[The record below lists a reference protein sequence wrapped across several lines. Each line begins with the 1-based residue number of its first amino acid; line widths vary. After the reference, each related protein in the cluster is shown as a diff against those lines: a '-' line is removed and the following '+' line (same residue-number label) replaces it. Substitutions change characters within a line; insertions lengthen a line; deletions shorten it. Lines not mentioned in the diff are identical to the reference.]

1 MKKSENNWTKVTIN
15 VSRETHN
22 PLNDAWN
29 QEKVSNILIAAGA
42 NGVEIGDTQDY
53 LDYEPTLG
61 EVLPEIE
68 QSGEVEVSAYYPEA
82 QVSPEFLSSLSA
94 SLKEN
99 LEIDFKM
106 STDSLAEE
114 DWANAWKQYFLPTRI
129 SRDLT
134 IVPSWTD
141 YTASDL
147 DEKILRLDPGMAFG
161 TGTHPTTKLSIFALE
176 QVLRGG
182 ETLLDVGT
190 GSGVLSIAGALLGAR
205 EIYAYD
211 LDEVA
216 VRVACENIELNPEVA
231 GKIQVSAGDLLA
243 GVTVEADVI
252 VANILADILLLMIED
267 AYRLIKPEGTL
278 ILSGIISEKC
288 SVVLEK
294 AMSAGFQLETQMQQG
309 EWNCLVLKKSEKE
322 LFFG

>member
-1 MKKSENNWTKVTIN
+1 MKKSENNWTKVTVN

-68 QSGEVEVSAYYPEA
+68 QSGEVEVSAYYPEE

-141 YTASDL
+141 YSASGL
-147 DEKILRLDPGMAFG
+147 DEKLLRLDPGMAFG

-182 ETLLDVGT
+182 ETMLDVGT

-231 GKIQVSAGDLLA
+231 GKIQVSVGDLLA

-252 VANILADILLLMIED
+252 VANILADILLLMTED

-288 SVVLEK
+288 QVVLEK
-294 AMSAGFQLETQMQQG
+294 ALSAGFQLETRMQQG